1 MKVLT
6 ASAPG
11 HLKLAL
17 LTTNPNEFSEAPD
30 CAYLEI
36 SAAEATALLDLIGV
50 TQQFGRRTAASGLI
64 ERCYDISLGLGR
76 RLPVFRVLHLPFADD
91 EAPDH
96 ERPIVLLPED
106 FDPETLG
113 EHAEHRVE
121 CHRIEVGENTVRFS
135 ALLRHGDDRFVT
147 TSLDGE
153 LLGRIARDCPTA
165 LPAVRLGRH
174 HAFV

>member
-1 MKVLT
+1 MKVIT
-6 ASAPG
+6 ATAPS

-17 LTTNPNEFSEAPD
+17 HTTNNNEFSDAPD

-36 SAAEATALLDLIGV
+36 SAAEAAALLDLIGL
-50 TQQFGRRTAASGLI
+50 TQHFGRKTAASGLI

-76 RLPVFRVLHLPFADD
+76 RLPVFRVLHLPFTED
-91 EAPDH
+91 EAPDTD
-96 ERPIVLLPED
+96 RPLVLLPDD

-113 EHAEHRVE
+113 DHAEHRVE

-153 LLGRIARDCPTA
+153 LLGLIARELPTT
-165 LPAVRLGRH
+165 LPSARLDRRDV
-174 HAFV
+174 FV